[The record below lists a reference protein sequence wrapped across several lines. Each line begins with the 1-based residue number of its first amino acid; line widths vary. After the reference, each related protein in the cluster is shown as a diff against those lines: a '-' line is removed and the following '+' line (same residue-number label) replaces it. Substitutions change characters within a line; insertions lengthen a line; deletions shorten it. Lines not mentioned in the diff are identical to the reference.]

1 MGAVAE
7 AEQAVVRAHVRV
19 PAAFDRRRTPSVA
32 SHHAAPS
39 SRLRAAM
46 TTWSGSIASGAGAAS
61 LTGATSPRM
70 QLTLLPPIQNRPS
83 SRDTCTRPARPSF
96 APCAAT

>member
-7 AEQAVVRAHVRV
+7 AEQAVVRAHGRV
-19 PAAFDRRRTPSVA
+19 PAAFDRRRAERRFAPRRA
-32 SHHAAPS
+32 LLEAARGDDDVVGLDRERRQRRRS
-39 SRLRAAM
+39 AHRR
-46 TTWSGSIASGAGAAS
+46 
-61 LTGATSPRM
+61 TSPRM
-70 QLTLLPPIQNRPS
+70 QLTLLPPIQSRPS